1 MTKIKRFDNFFN
13 DDTLYVFDYDDTLVV
28 TPEFEDLAID
38 FLKENVTI
46 ESLLNMS
53 IKQIGISLSDLKW
66 QDGRIY
72 VEDPNVKIN
81 LDKNNKNW
89 VRKGARVYLIQ
100 PDEFGLSDMSLPTR
114 TTDLKSFYNSIQ
126 NKCIVTARPIQMR
139 EKVERSLEELELD
152 YPKYGVH
159 MYPHVNHYRA
169 GTWKGNKIVELIEK
183 TGFKKVVFYD
193 DNQKYIKAANKVIK
207 EVLPDFDYTA
217 IKYRNNSK

>member
-1 MTKIKRFDNFFN
+1 MTKIKRFDNFFS
-13 DDTLYVFDYDDTLVV
+13 DETLYVFDYDDTLVV

-100 PDEFGLSDMSLPTR
+100 PDEFGLSDMSLPTK

-139 EKVERSLEELELD
+139 EKVERSLGELGLE

-193 DNQKYIKAANKVIK
+193 DNKKYIKAANKVIK

-217 IKYRNNSK
+217 IKYQNK

>member
-1 MTKIKRFDNFFN
+1 MTKIKRFDNFFS
-13 DDTLYVFDYDDTLVV
+13 DETLYVFDYDDTLVV

-139 EKVERSLEELELD
+139 EKVERSLGELELD

-217 IKYRNNSK
+217 IKYQNK

>member
-1 MTKIKRFDNFFN
+1 MTKIKKFESFSNE
-13 DDTLYVFDYDDTLVV
+13 DTLYVFDYDDTLVL
-28 TPEFEDLAID
+28 TPDFEELAID

-53 IKQIGISLSDLKW
+53 IKTIGISLSDLKW

-72 VEDPNVKIN
+72 VEDPNAKISVQ
-81 LDKNNKNW
+81 NNDKNW
-89 VRKGARVYLIQ
+89 VRKGARVYLLQ

-114 TTDLKSFYNSIQ
+114 ATDLKSLYNSIQ

-139 EKVERSLEELELD
+139 EKVERSLGELGLD

-183 TGFKKVVFYD
+183 TEFSKVIFYD
-193 DNQKYIKAANKVIK
+193 DNQKYIKAASKVVK
-207 EVLPDFDYTA
+207 EFLPDFDYTA
-217 IKYRNNSK
+217 IKFKYKND